1 MHPSSHF
8 RTNIECTHSHEVE
21 QLRKQYT
28 FEEKQIIKEFLEAKE
43 SFNQKSKTLLQELE
57 EKSLPGKLNTQILSL
72 TFLLMF

>member
-1 MHPSSHF
+1 M
-8 RTNIECTHSHEVE
+8 E